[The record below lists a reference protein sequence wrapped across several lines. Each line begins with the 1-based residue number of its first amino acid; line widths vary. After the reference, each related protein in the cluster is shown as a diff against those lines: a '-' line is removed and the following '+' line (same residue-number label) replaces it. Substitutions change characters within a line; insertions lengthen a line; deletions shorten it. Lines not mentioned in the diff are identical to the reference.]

1 MKNKIIWVL
10 KYIALGVIIVLSILV
25 LWIRWKTKVWTTLAS
40 IESLSDLPPLLYYIL
55 IAATAILTL
64 AALLWILWVV
74 PKWQVIQLQKTK
86 VLIKTNELFSLENE
100 ARRTTAQI
108 IAGVLV
114 IAGLILTGIQL
125 IITSN
130 LTQEGQITDRFTKA
144 ISQLGDPKLEVR
156 LGGIY
161 ALERIAK
168 DSEKDHWTIMEVL
181 TAYVRE
187 NASITKYK
195 QANKNSST
203 KKRAKEE
210 VEQKL
215 PTDIQAILT
224 IIGRRDKRYEP
235 NRLDLPSTILGK
247 ANLRGADLRG
257 ADLSEAN
264 LSEANLLGANLSGAE
279 LFTANLN
286 RANLNRAN
294 LFGAF
299 LNGADLSGAY
309 LGDADLSEAN
319 LSEANLSEASL
330 LGAYLFRAD
339 LSEAN
344 LFRANLFRANLFG
357 ANLGGADLREADLR
371 DARSLTWEQV
381 YIAIIDFDTKL
392 PREIEE
398 NLKEKLKQMREETK
412 KKSGF

>member
-319 LSEANLSEASL
+319 LSEASL

>member
-247 ANLRGADLRG
+247 ANRRGADLRG
-257 ADLSEAN
+257 AN